1 MPSVPGEHFD
11 SSLHAVREQ
20 THTLLGRTI
29 AYSPEDWAA
38 PTRLP
43 GWARGHVA
51 AHLIKGARGLAQV
64 CRELLEGVFPG
75 GYDSSLGCDCELL
88 AI

>member
-1 MPSVPGEHFD
+1 MKPFTFDRFVSMPSVPGEHFD

-20 THTLLGRTI
+20 THTLLRRTI

-64 CRELLEGVFPG
+64 CRELLEGVSPQ
-75 GYDSSLGCDCELL
+75 
-88 AI
+88 